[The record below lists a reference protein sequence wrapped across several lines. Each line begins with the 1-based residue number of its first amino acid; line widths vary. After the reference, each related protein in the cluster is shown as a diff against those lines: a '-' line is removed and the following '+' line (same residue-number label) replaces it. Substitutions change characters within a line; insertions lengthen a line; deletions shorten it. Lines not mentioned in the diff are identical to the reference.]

1 MRTTLS
7 RNLQIGFGFSLLLLI
22 ISSIASYVSIQ
33 NLLESSHLADHSSQV
48 VSNLENI
55 ISTMKDAETGQRGYL
70 ITGQEV
76 FLEPYTGS
84 RGSAMNMVDKV
95 QNMTRD
101 NARQQVNLDRIK
113 ENILKRLDILQ
124 RLIDKKKAG
133 KVITIDDM
141 QPGKLVMDDLR
152 KAVNRAETEEEG
164 LLTVR
169 TATLNKFSTFTP
181 LTIVFAAILAIAV
194 SIFSYFKVT
203 GDVTARARL
212 QQELEDKDAE
222 TTRRIEII
230 QHITDQISDGDYR
243 VRVDVHEKDG
253 LGSIAQ
259 ALNKM
264 AESLE
269 ESFNRLSDNEWM
281 QTGTARL
288 NDQMIG
294 EKELSVLSGDIL
306 GFVVA
311 FTASQVGALYVLDN
325 NALWLQS
332 GFALHGAQEKIAM
345 GEGLVGQSALTN
357 QEIWLKGIN
366 DNDITVSHATGNIR
380 PQHILVVPVRYEN
393 QVKGIIELASIHPYP
408 ESMLA
413 FLKNVSENIGIT
425 LNSAQ
430 NHKRLQELLEETQ
443 AQSEE
448 LQAQHNDLENLN
460 TELEAHTQ
468 KLQTSD
474 EELRVQQEELQ
485 QTNLELEERNRI
497 INKRNQEIQHTAEKL
512 EQSTRYKSEFMANM
526 SHELRTPLNSI
537 LLLSRYLFENS
548 DQNLNPEQVESAGVI
563 LSSGNGLLDLI
574 DELLDLSKIE
584 AGKMELEYQQISI
597 DKLLNNLRTLFA
609 PVAKKKKLDLQIE
622 NQLTGI
628 MQVETDLMRLEQ
640 ILKNLL
646 SNALKFT
653 SEGRVKLEIRQ
664 PADAADVLE
673 FAVSDTGI
681 GIAKEKLGLVFD
693 AFQQADG
700 STKRKFGGTG
710 LGLSISRELA
720 RLLGGEITLTSE
732 PGEGSEFVL
741 TLPLDSKARLPT
753 IQAPSRQQ
761 ENEPAEPA
769 SQNKV
774 PGKYV
779 VPHIP
784 EDIADDRHNLQSG
797 DKITLIIED
806 DTAFA
811 KALLGFT
818 RKRGYKGIVAVRGDH
833 GITLAQQYQ
842 PVAILLDIQLPVKD
856 GWEVMEEL
864 KGNSATRHIPVHI
877 MSSVE
882 ARRES
887 RMKGAVDFINKPI
900 AMEHMKQMFQK
911 LEEVWNKNSKKVLI
925 VEENA
930 RHAQA
935 LAYFLETFN
944 VSSVVAQ
951 SIDESVDALKKKEVD
966 CVIMDMG
973 IPDKNAYATLD
984 TIKQNPGLED
994 LPIIVFTGK
1003 HLSTGEESRIRRYAD
1018 TIVVKTAHSYQ
1029 RILDEVTL
1037 FLHLIEDQKQNNG
1050 NGRRMKFGL
1059 TNDVLK
1065 NKTVLIADDDVRNIF
1080 SMTKSL
1086 EKHGMRVISATD
1098 GKEALEQ
1105 LELHPEIAI
1114 VLMDMMMPEMDGY
1127 ESTAR
1132 IRRHPRFK
1140 DLPIIA
1146 ETAKA
1151 MLGDREKCIAAGAS
1165 DYISK
1170 PVDIDQLTSLL
1181 QVWLFNKK

>member
-1 MRTTLS
+1 
-7 RNLQIGFGFSLLLLI
+7 
-22 ISSIASYVSIQ
+22 
-33 NLLESSHLADHSSQV
+33 
-48 VSNLENI
+48 
-55 ISTMKDAETGQRGYL
+55 
-70 ITGQEV
+70 
-76 FLEPYTGS
+76 
-84 RGSAMNMVDKV
+84 
-95 QNMTRD
+95 
-101 NARQQVNLDRIK
+101 
-113 ENILKRLDILQ
+113 
-124 RLIDKKKAG
+124 
-133 KVITIDDM
+133 M

-181 LTIVFAAILAIAV
+181 LIIVFAAILAIAV

-281 QTGTARL
+281 QTGTASL

-526 SHELRTPLNSI
+526 SHELRTP
-537 LLLSRYLFENS
+537 
-548 DQNLNPEQVESAGVI
+548 
-563 LSSGNGLLDLI
+563 
-574 DELLDLSKIE
+574 
-584 AGKMELEYQQISI
+584 
-597 DKLLNNLRTLFA
+597 
-609 PVAKKKKLDLQIE
+609 
-622 NQLTGI
+622 
-628 MQVETDLMRLEQ
+628 
-640 ILKNLL
+640 
-646 SNALKFT
+646 
-653 SEGRVKLEIRQ
+653 
-664 PADAADVLE
+664 
-673 FAVSDTGI
+673 
-681 GIAKEKLGLVFD
+681 
-693 AFQQADG
+693 
-700 STKRKFGGTG
+700 
-710 LGLSISRELA
+710 
-720 RLLGGEITLTSE
+720 
-732 PGEGSEFVL
+732 
-741 TLPLDSKARLPT
+741 
-753 IQAPSRQQ
+753 
-761 ENEPAEPA
+761 
-769 SQNKV
+769 
-774 PGKYV
+774 
-779 VPHIP
+779 
-784 EDIADDRHNLQSG
+784 
-797 DKITLIIED
+797 
-806 DTAFA
+806 
-811 KALLGFT
+811 
-818 RKRGYKGIVAVRGDH
+818 
-833 GITLAQQYQ
+833 
-842 PVAILLDIQLPVKD
+842 
-856 GWEVMEEL
+856 
-864 KGNSATRHIPVHI
+864 
-877 MSSVE
+877 
-882 ARRES
+882 
-887 RMKGAVDFINKPI
+887 
-900 AMEHMKQMFQK
+900 
-911 LEEVWNKNSKKVLI
+911 
-925 VEENA
+925 
-930 RHAQA
+930 
-935 LAYFLETFN
+935 
-944 VSSVVAQ
+944 
-951 SIDESVDALKKKEVD
+951 
-966 CVIMDMG
+966 
-973 IPDKNAYATLD
+973 
-984 TIKQNPGLED
+984 
-994 LPIIVFTGK
+994 
-1003 HLSTGEESRIRRYAD
+1003 
-1018 TIVVKTAHSYQ
+1018 
-1029 RILDEVTL
+1029 
-1037 FLHLIEDQKQNNG
+1037 
-1050 NGRRMKFGL
+1050 
-1059 TNDVLK
+1059 
-1065 NKTVLIADDDVRNIF
+1065 
-1080 SMTKSL
+1080 
-1086 EKHGMRVISATD
+1086 
-1098 GKEALEQ
+1098 
-1105 LELHPEIAI
+1105 
-1114 VLMDMMMPEMDGY
+1114 
-1127 ESTAR
+1127 
-1132 IRRHPRFK
+1132 
-1140 DLPIIA
+1140 
-1146 ETAKA
+1146 
-1151 MLGDREKCIAAGAS
+1151 
-1165 DYISK
+1165 
-1170 PVDIDQLTSLL
+1170 
-1181 QVWLFNKK
+1181 